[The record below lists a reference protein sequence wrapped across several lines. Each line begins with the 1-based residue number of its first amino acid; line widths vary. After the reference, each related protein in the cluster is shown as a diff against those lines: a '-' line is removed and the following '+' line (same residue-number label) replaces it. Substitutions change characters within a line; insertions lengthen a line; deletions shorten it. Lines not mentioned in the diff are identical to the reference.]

1 MNHMTPQIRVGV
13 GVAFGFAAG
22 AVLANVILEGKM
34 GWVETASLGLE
45 LIVGGVIGFAVGRLV
60 GRAVGHRLSA
70 AQTPAWV
77 LLSFVSGCVMMVA
90 LLALFWNPFNTGVGA
105 GVFGVW
111 NGLLLGAGFRNQ
123 S

>member
-1 MNHMTPQIRVGV
+1 MNHMGRQIRLGLGV
-13 GVAFGFAAG
+13 VFGFAAG

-45 LIVGGVIGFAVGRLV
+45 LMVGGVIGFAIGRLV
-60 GRAVGHRLSA
+60 RRALGHRLSA

-77 LLSFVSGCVMMVA
+77 LLSFVSGCVMMGA
-90 LLALFWNPFNTGVGA
+90 LLALFWNPFNTGVAAGLFGA
-105 GVFGVW
+105 W
-111 NGLLLGAGFRNQ
+111 NGLLLAAAFRNQ